1 MSNDIAS
8 NFHIENRMYDDV
20 WVHNEKPVW
29 IVEYPL
35 KGIFQAYKIKSY
47 VSRNKYKK
55 LWAHD
60 NESLSKDGYKTLQ
73 DAMEAA
79 V

>member
-1 MSNDIAS
+1 MTDIA
-8 NFHIENRMYDDV
+8 NHFHVENRMYDDV
-20 WVHNEKPVW
+20 WVHNDKPVW

-35 KGIFQAYKIKSY
+35 KNMFQAYKIKDY

-60 NESLSKDGYKTLQ
+60 NEAISKEGFKTLAE
-73 DAMEAA
+73 AMEAA